1 MLQDGAA
8 GAPVGV
14 PATDA
19 EDADAAACDA
29 DITIPVLMGQ
39 LLAVGWIVYCDQVS
53 I

>member
-14 PATDA
+14 LATDT

-29 DITIPVLMGQ
+29 EITTAVLMGQ
-39 LLAVGWIVYCDQVS
+39 SLAVGWIVYCDQVN

>member
-8 GAPVGV
+8 GAPAGV
-14 PATDA
+14 LTTDT

-29 DITIPVLMGQ
+29 EITTAVSIGQ
-39 LLAVGWIVYCDQVS
+39 LLAVGWMVYCDQVS